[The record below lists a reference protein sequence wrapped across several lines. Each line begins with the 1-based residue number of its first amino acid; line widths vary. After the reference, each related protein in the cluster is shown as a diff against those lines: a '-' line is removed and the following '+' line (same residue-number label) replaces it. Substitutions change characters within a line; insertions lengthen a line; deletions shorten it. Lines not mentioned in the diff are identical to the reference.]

1 MGFKVGDSGG
11 GGMNEINVTPLIDI
25 MLVML
30 IIFMVITPPTISQI
44 QGKLPEKSEEVPE
57 DQLPKDQLLAAV
69 CADGS
74 ITLNRQV
81 VTIEELATQVKK
93 RIASTDKLI
102 FVDGHPDAP
111 YEMVTKVMDTARDNG
126 AEKIGIAKL
135 KTIEEFR
142 ACEPIPAAAP
152 PSADGAEAPAVGG

>member
-1 MGFKVGDSGG
+1 MGFKVSEPGG

-57 DQLPKDQLLAAV
+57 DQVPKDQLLAAV

-81 VTIEELATQVKK
+81 VTIEELAEQVKH
-93 RIASTDKLI
+93 RIGAADKLI

-111 YEMVTKVMDTARDNG
+111 YETVTRVMDTARDSG

-135 KTIEEFR
+135 KAVEDFR
-142 ACEPIPAAAP
+142 ACEPMPAAAP
-152 PSADGAEAPAVGG
+152 APVEGAAPAAGG

>member
-1 MGFKVGDSGG
+1 MGFKVEGSGG
-11 GGMNEINVTPLIDI
+11 GGMSEINVTPLIDI

-44 QGKLPEKSEEVPE
+44 QGKLPEKSEDVPE
-57 DQLPKDQLLAAV
+57 DQVPKDQLLAAV
-69 CADGS
+69 CKDGS

-81 VTIEELATQVKK
+81 VTLEELAEQVSK

-102 FVDGHPDAP
+102 FVDAHPDAP
-111 YEMVTKVMDTARDNG
+111 YEVVTKVMDTSRDNG

-135 KTIEEFR
+135 KTDEEFR
-142 ACEPIPAAAP
+142 ACEPIAAAP
-152 PSADGAEAPAVGG
+152 AAPVDGAPAPVGG

>member
-1 MGFKVGDSGG
+1 MGFKVSESGG

-44 QGKLPEKSEEVPE
+44 QGKLPEQTEALPE
-57 DQLPKDQLLAAV
+57 DQVPKDQLLAAV
-69 CADGS
+69 CADGT
-74 ITLNRQV
+74 ITLNRQT
-81 VTIEELATQVKK
+81 VTIEELAEQVKK
-93 RIASTDKLI
+93 RIGSADKLI

-111 YEMVTKVMDTARDNG
+111 YEVITKVMDTARESG

-135 KTIEEFR
+135 KTVEEFR
-142 ACEPIPAAAP
+142 ACEPMPAAAP
-152 PSADGAEAPAVGG
+152 AAEPGAAPAVGG

>member
-1 MGFKVGDSGG
+1 MGFKVEGSGG
-11 GGMNEINVTPLIDI
+11 GGMSEINVTPLIDI

-57 DQLPKDQLLAAV
+57 DQVPKDQLLAAV
-69 CADGS
+69 CKDGS

-81 VTIEELATQVKK
+81 VTLEELAIQVEK

-102 FVDGHPDAP
+102 FVDAHPDAP
-111 YEMVTKVMDTARDNG
+111 YEVVTRVMDASRDKG

-135 KTIEEFR
+135 KTEEEFR
-142 ACEPIPAAAP
+142 ACDPITAAPAPVEGAAP
-152 PSADGAEAPAVGG
+152 PTVGG